1 MAWAA
6 CVVLSLR
13 GLGTIQAL
21 VAAPD
26 DATTLTRLVDPF
38 FLLGGVLFGL
48 LARDSAP
55 REPADQRDAA
65 KSRRA
70 PT

>member
-6 CVVLSLR
+6 AVVLGVR

-21 VAAPD
+21 IATSD

-38 FLLGGVLFGL
+38 FLLGGTVFGL
-48 LARDSAP
+48 VAWR
-55 REPADQRDAA
+55 AA
-65 KSRRA
+65 GHRSR
-70 PT
+70 